1 MELQHKQ
8 IEAIADNV
16 QTVLNNEL
24 QSISKYKELENK
36 FNNLFDDTV
45 IISGLTINL
54 FIIASNSSIG
64 IFKANAKQKKEPIEV
79 PAAFL
84 ICLSKS

>member
-36 FNNLFDDTV
+36 FNNLQNAIFNPFNIFSWMTLPLA
-45 IISGLTINL
+45 ISASAAALSFFLDVAKSINFL
-54 FIIASNSSIG
+54 FSLYMSW
-64 IFKANAKQKKEPIEV
+64 
-79 PAAFL
+79 
-84 ICLSKS
+84 

>member
-36 FNNLFDDTV
+36 FNITP
-45 IISGLTINL
+45 
-54 FIIASNSSIG
+54 A
-64 IFKANAKQKKEPIEV
+64 FKY
-79 PAAFL
+79 
-84 ICLSKS
+84 

>member
-36 FNNLFDDTV
+36 FNNLQNAIFNPFTR
-45 IISGLTINL
+45 L
-54 FIIASNSSIG
+54 SS
-64 IFKANAKQKKEPIEV
+64 
-79 PAAFL
+79 FL
-84 ICLSKS
+84 GADEFLLIMS

>member
-24 QSISKYKELENK
+24 QSISKYKELKNK
-36 FNNLFDDTV
+36 FNSLR
-45 IISGLTINL
+45 
-54 FIIASNSSIG
+54 
-64 IFKANAKQKKEPIEV
+64 K
-79 PAAFL
+79 L
-84 ICLSKS
+84 ICLALKI